1 MHLGSNI
8 EPVSELAK
16 FLPYLDRGDVT
27 ELVFESGLAARAKQR
42 GQLRP
47 VTREPL
53 SSKHILRLV
62 HNTPLQSLLPPAEGG
77 STPVST
83 QIDGVEYVAT
93 LARSGSSLMLR
104 VRRPGRDTVRSR
116 DRSRDRSAEPL
127 LSRVPPC
134 LSSRL
139 RTSSATRPRS
149 MMIPGP
155 RPPSPS
161 RIVWKTRFRRSHRAP
176 TGRRPTT
183 RRS

>member
-1 MHLGSNI
+1 MHRGSNI

-62 HNTPLQSLLPPAEGG
+62 HNTPLQSLLPPVEGG

-93 LARSGSSLMLR
+93 LARSGSALMLR
-104 VRRPGRDTVRSR
+104 VRRPGRDTVRP
-116 DRSRDRSAEPL
+116 EP
-127 LSRVPPC
+127 RPERGAPAVRGPAVPEEPASDI
-134 LSSRL
+134 LGNTPAVDEDSGP
-139 RTSSATRPRS
+139 TPAIAQPRS
-149 MMIPGP
+149 P
-155 RPPSPS
+155 
-161 RIVWKTRFRRSHRAP
+161 
-176 TGRRPTT
+176 
-183 RRS
+183 